1 MTGKRSKL
9 RGTKN
14 MTIKTNEADKD
25 KEKEEK
31 RHCCLSFLDC
41 LCGDDELLEEKV
53 KAVLDGKQA
62 TQG

>member
-1 MTGKRSKL
+1 
-9 RGTKN
+9 

-25 KEKEEK
+25 KEKQEK